1 MAIQVKIPNVRLSYP
16 ALYEPALPMDG
27 QQGEPTYQATLIL
40 DPTDNAAVLKALEDA
55 VQATA
60 KEKWPNNHAAV
71 MAACAANG
79 KLLVRDGNG
88 KLDKQGQPAQGFA
101 GKKFLNARNKIQP
114 TIVGPDRAPLTK
126 ASGKPY
132 GGCYINAIVEIW
144 AQDNGFGKRINATL
158 TGVQFKADGPAFGG
172 GRPAS
177 ADDFDA
183 ENLEDAMAF

>member
-1 MAIQVKIPNVRLSYP
+1 MNTVKLPNLRLSFP
-16 ALYEPALPMDG
+16 ALYEPAAPMDG
-27 QQGEPTYQATLIL
+27 QAGDPTYQATLIL
-40 DPTDNAAVLKALEDA
+40 DPKENAEGIKALNAAILAA
-55 VQATA
+55 A
-60 KEKWPNNHAAV
+60 KDKWPTNYEAV
-71 MAACAANG
+71 LNACKANG
-79 KLLVRDGNG
+79 KQLLRDGNG

-101 GKKFLNARNKIQP
+101 GNLFFNARNKIQP

-132 GGCYINAIVEIW
+132 GGCFVNVIVDVW
-144 AQDNGFGKRINATL
+144 AQDNGFGKRVNASL

-183 ENLEDAMAF
+183 EVLDDAMAF